1 MNSSTSYIAFSTVLL
16 LSPLSSEAD
25 TLSFTYDELVVLT
38 ADVMPLLDLI
48 ASGEGDYTS
57 VNRGRAGDSPG
68 DWAQTNLGKSITEMS
83 IKEVRQHQGGR
94 TSDCWYNGTKGKA
107 NLFAVGRYQLIP
119 CTLQY
124 ATASIE
130 DLDVLMLYEPD
141 VQDAFGVF
149 LLFVKRPVLGE
160 YLLGEHDNLQEAGQE
175 LAKEFAS
182 VPIQYSNGRCNRG
195 QSYYCGD
202 KAGNKSHIAI
212 EDVNKALKQVRN
224 NLDGHTDIQHLI
236 KNKRE
241 KKQDKKQR
249 LRSRIG
255 RWWNTFRGKSVI
267 PEPTMPLVNTMDHT
281 LFDYI
286 YPSESNKPNVDAP
299 LELQQVPAT
308 NLGTSLTT
316 QKKEEEYKTVASE
329 VQKKEESSTL
339 KQESPNSNPEQN
351 RDIDENTHVDTDVP
365 ATPKTSSK
373 TSTPSEDQTP
383 EDDVVDPRITP
394 QKNKTP

>member
-1 MNSSTSYIAFSTVLL
+1 MKSSIPYIVLSTVLL
-16 LSPLSSEAD
+16 APYTAKAD
-25 TLSFTYDELVVLT
+25 TLSFTYEELVVLT
-38 ADVMPLLDLI
+38 DDVMPLLDLI
-48 ASGEGDYTS
+48 ASGEGNYNS

-124 ATASIE
+124 ATASID
-130 DLDVLMLYEPD
+130 DLDVRMLYEPE

-255 RWWNTFRGKSVI
+255 GWWNTFRGKSVI
-267 PEPTMPLVNTMDHT
+267 PEPTMPLVNTMDQT

-286 YPSESNKPNVDAP
+286 YPDESNEVNSTLETP

-308 NLGTSLTT
+308 NLGPSQILKNQATEANEVKTIKEDNENTAQPTL
-316 QKKEEEYKTVASE
+316 KEEPVN
-329 VQKKEESSTL
+329 L
-339 KQESPNSNPEQN
+339 NPEN
-351 RDIDENTHVDTDVP
+351 NVETDIPVP
-365 ATPKTSSK
+365 VTKEPNPSK
-373 TSTPSEDQTP
+373 PIEVLTP
-383 EDDVVDPRITP
+383 EYDDEVVDPRITP
-394 QKNKTP
+394 QNNKTP

>member
-1 MNSSTSYIAFSTVLL
+1 MKASIPYIVVSTVLFV
-16 LSPLSSEAD
+16 PYAAKAD
-25 TLSFTYDELVVLT
+25 PLSFTYEELVVLT
-38 ADVMPLLDLI
+38 DDVMPLLDLI
-48 ASGEGDYTS
+48 ASGEGDYNS

-68 DWAQTNLGKSITEMS
+68 DWAQTHLGKSITEMS

-124 ATASIE
+124 ATASI
-130 DLDVLMLYEPD
+130 DNLDVRMLYEPD
-141 VQDAFGVF
+141 VQDAFAVF

-160 YLLGEHDNLQEAGQE
+160 YLLGDHDNLREAGQE

-182 VPIQYSNGRCNRG
+182 VPIQYSNGRCKRG

-224 NLDGHTDIQHLI
+224 NLDGHTDVQHMVKI
-236 KNKRE
+236 KRE
-241 KKQDKKQR
+241 KKR
-249 LRSRIG
+249 GLRNRIG
-255 RWWNTFRGKSVI
+255 NWWRKLWNRQAI
-267 PEPTMPLVNTMDHT
+267 PEPKRPLVNTMDNT

-286 YPSESNKPNVDAP
+286 YPSESNKPKMDVP

-316 QKKEEEYKTVASE
+316 QMKENEHKTDSPNNKKE
-329 VQKKEESSTL
+329 
-339 KQESPNSNPEQN
+339 QEPSILSQELPNPNPEKSL
-351 RDIDENTHVDTDVP
+351 DTEENTNVDSDVP
-365 ATPKTSSK
+365 TIPKTSTKS
-373 TSTPSEDQTP
+373 STPSEDQTP

-394 QKNKTP
+394 QNNKTP

>member
-1 MNSSTSYIAFSTVLL
+1 MKASIPYIVVSTVLFV
-16 LSPLSSEAD
+16 PYVAKAD
-25 TLSFTYDELVVLT
+25 SLSFTYEELVVLT
-38 ADVMPLLDLI
+38 DDVMPLLDLI
-48 ASGEGDYTS
+48 ASGEGDYNS

-68 DWAQTNLGKSITEMS
+68 DWAQTHLGKSITEMS

-124 ATASIE
+124 ATASI
-130 DLDVLMLYEPD
+130 DNLDVRMLYEPD

-160 YLLGEHDNLQEAGQE
+160 YLLGEHNDLQEAGQE

-182 VPIQYSNGRCNRG
+182 VPIQYSNGRCKRG

-212 EDVNKALKQVRN
+212 EDVNKVLKQVRN
-224 NLDGHTDIQHLI
+224 NLDGHTDVQHMVKI
-236 KNKRE
+236 KRE
-241 KKQDKKQR
+241 KKR
-249 LRSRIG
+249 GLRNRIG
-255 RWWNTFRGKSVI
+255 NWWRKLWNRQAI
-267 PEPTMPLVNTMDHT
+267 PEPKRPLVNTMDNT

-286 YPSESNKPNVDAP
+286 YPSESNKPKMDVP

-316 QKKEEEYKTVASE
+316 QMKENEHKTDSPNDKKE
-329 VQKKEESSTL
+329 
-339 KQESPNSNPEQN
+339 QEPSILSQELPNPNPEKSL
-351 RDIDENTHVDTDVP
+351 DTEENTNVDSDIPTI
-365 ATPKTSSK
+365 PKTSTK
-373 TSTPSEDQTP
+373 PSTPSEDQTP

-394 QKNKTP
+394 QNNKTP

>member
-1 MNSSTSYIAFSTVLL
+1 MNSSISYIAFSTVLL

-38 ADVMPLLDLI
+38 DDIMPLLDLI

-68 DWAQTNLGKSITEMS
+68 DWAQKNLGKSITEMS

-160 YLLGEHDNLQEAGQE
+160 YLLGEHNNLQEAGQE

-182 VPIQYSNGRCNRG
+182 VPIQYSNGRCKRG

-212 EDVNKALKQVRN
+212 EDVNNALKQVRK
-224 NLDGHTDIQHLI
+224 NLDGHTEVINMVED
-236 KNKRE
+236 KR
-241 KKQDKKQR
+241 DG
-249 LRSRIG
+249 RSRIG
-255 RWWNTFRGKSVI
+255 NWWRKLWNRQAI

-286 YPSESNKPNVDAP
+286 YPDESNEVNTTLETP

-308 NLGTSLTT
+308 NLGPSKILKNQATEANEANEANEAKTIKEDNENTEQTPL
-316 QKKEEEYKTVASE
+316 KEEPVNLNPDNNVETDIPVPVTKEPNPSKPIE
-329 VQKKEESSTL
+329 V
-339 KQESPNSNPEQN
+339 P
-351 RDIDENTHVDTDVP
+351 
-365 ATPKTSSK
+365 
-373 TSTPSEDQTP
+373 TP
-383 EDDVVDPRITP
+383 EYDDEVVDPRITP
-394 QKNKTP
+394 KNKTTP

>member
-149 LLFVKRPVLGE
+149 LVFVKRPVLGE
-160 YLLGEHDNLQEAGQE
+160 YLLGEHNDLQEAGQE

-182 VPIQYSNGRCNRG
+182 VPIQYSNDRCKRG

-212 EDVNKALKQVRN
+212 EDVNKALKQVRK
-224 NLDGHTDIQHLI
+224 NLDGHTDVI
-236 KNKRE
+236 NMVEDKR
-241 KKQDKKQR
+241 DG
-249 LRSRIG
+249 RSRIG
-255 RWWNTFRGKSVI
+255 NWWRKLWNRQAI

-286 YPSESNKPNVDAP
+286 YPDESNEVNSTLETP

-308 NLGTSLTT
+308 NLGASQILKNQATEVNEANEVKTIKEDNENTEQPTL
-316 QKKEEEYKTVASE
+316 KEEPVN
-329 VQKKEESSTL
+329 L
-339 KQESPNSNPEQN
+339 NPEN
-351 RDIDENTHVDTDVP
+351 NVETDIPVIPVP
-365 ATPKTSSK
+365 VTKEPNPSK
-373 TSTPSEDQTP
+373 PIEVPTP
-383 EDDVVDPRITP
+383 EYDDEVVDPRITP
-394 QKNKTP
+394 KNKKTP

>member
-1 MNSSTSYIAFSTVLL
+1 MNSSISYIAFSTVLL

-25 TLSFTYDELVVLT
+25 TFSFTYEELLILT
-38 ADVMPLLDLI
+38 DDVMPLLDLI

-68 DWAQTNLGKSITEMS
+68 DWAKKNLGKSITEMS

-160 YLLGEHDNLQEAGQE
+160 YLLGEHDDLREAGQE

-182 VPIQYSNGRCNRG
+182 VPIQYSNDRCKRG

-212 EDVNKALKQVRN
+212 EDVNKALKQVRK
-224 NLDGHTDIQHLI
+224 NLDGHTDVI
-236 KNKRE
+236 NMVEDKR
-241 KKQDKKQR
+241 DG
-249 LRSRIG
+249 RSRIG
-255 RWWNTFRGKSVI
+255 NWWRKLWNRQAI

-286 YPSESNKPNVDAP
+286 YPDESNELNTTLETP

-308 NLGTSLTT
+308 NLGPSQILKNQATEVNEANEVKTIKEDNENTEQPTL
-316 QKKEEEYKTVASE
+316 KEEPVN
-329 VQKKEESSTL
+329 L
-339 KQESPNSNPEQN
+339 NPEN
-351 RDIDENTHVDTDVP
+351 NVETDIPVIPVP
-365 ATPKTSSK
+365 VTKEPNPSK
-373 TSTPSEDQTP
+373 PIEVPTP
-383 EDDVVDPRITP
+383 EYDDEVVDPRITP
-394 QKNKTP
+394 KNKKTP